1 MDFTLGIMSCFETV
15 GYGYSK
21 LLCEDIASWFI
32 NKYVPRHKF
41 YVRIVHKGLKRE
53 HSFGFCDFVDQ
64 AYRPRVF
71 VIEVQSNLSK
81 EFYIKTLIHEFVHLR
96 QWLQGTLRMRSGK
109 MYFEGES
116 VEKYEYMDQPHE
128 IEAYDSEERLAR
140 EFLCDTYGKDFAEFI
155 VGEKL

>member
-1 MDFTLGIMSCFETV
+1 MSCFETI

-21 LLCEDIASWFI
+21 HLCEDIASWFI

-81 EFYIKTLIHEFVHLR
+81 EFYIKTLLHEFVHLK
-96 QWLQGTLRMRSGK
+96 QWLQGTLRMKSGK
-109 MYFEGES
+109 MYFDGES
-116 VEKYEYMDQPHE
+116 VAKYEYMDQPHE
-128 IEAYDSEERLAR
+128 VEAYDSEEELAR
-140 EFLCDTYGKDFAEFI
+140 EFLCDIYGKEFAESI

>member
-1 MDFTLGIMSCFETV
+1 MSCFETI

-21 LLCEDIASWFI
+21 HLCEDIASWFI
-32 NKYVPRHKF
+32 KKYIPRHKF

-96 QWLQGTLRMRSGK
+96 QWLQGTLRMKSGK
-109 MYFEGES
+109 MYFDGES

-128 IEAYDSEERLAR
+128 VEAYDSEERLAR
-140 EFLCDTYGKDFAEFI
+140 EFLCDTYGKKFAEFI

>member
-1 MDFTLGIMSCFETV
+1 MSCFETI

-21 LLCEDIASWFI
+21 HLCEDIASWFI

-81 EFYIKTLIHEFVHLR
+81 EFYIKTLLHEFVHLR
-96 QWLQGTLRMRSGK
+96 QWLQGTLKMRSGK
-109 MYFEGES
+109 MYFDGES

-128 IEAYDSEERLAR
+128 VEAYDSEERLAR
-140 EFLCDTYGKDFAEFI
+140 EFLCDTYGKEFAEKI

>member
-1 MDFTLGIMSCFETV
+1 MSCFETV

-21 LLCEDIASWFI
+21 HLCEDIASWFI
-32 NKYVPRHKF
+32 KKYIPRHKF

-96 QWLQGTLRMRSGK
+96 QWLQGTLRMKSGK
-109 MYFEGES
+109 MYFDGES

-128 IEAYDSEERLAR
+128 VEAYDSEERLAR
-140 EFLCDTYGKDFAEFI
+140 EFLCDTYGKKFAEFI

>member
-1 MDFTLGIMSCFETV
+1 MSCFETV
-15 GYGYSK
+15 GYGYSSI
-21 LLCEDIASWFI
+21 LCEDIASWFI
-32 NKYVPRHKF
+32 KKYIPRHKL

-81 EFYIKTLIHEFVHLR
+81 EMYVKTLLHEFVHLK
-96 QWLQGTLRMRSGK
+96 QWLQGTLRMKSGK
-109 MYFEGES
+109 MYFDGES

-128 IEAYDSEERLAR
+128 VEAYDSEERLAR
-140 EFLCDTYGKDFAEFI
+140 EFLCDTYGKEFAEKI

>member
-1 MDFTLGIMSCFETV
+1 MSCFETI

-21 LLCEDIASWFI
+21 HLCEDIASWFI

-96 QWLQGTLRMRSGK
+96 QWLQGTLKMRSGK

-140 EFLCDTYGKDFAEFI
+140 EFLCDTYGKEFAEKI